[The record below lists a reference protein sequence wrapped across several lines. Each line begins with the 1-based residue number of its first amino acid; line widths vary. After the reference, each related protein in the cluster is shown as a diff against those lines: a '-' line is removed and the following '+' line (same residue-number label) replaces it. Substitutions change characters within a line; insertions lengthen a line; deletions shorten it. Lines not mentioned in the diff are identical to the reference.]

1 MWNRLIA
8 FVKSHKSCAVLLL
21 LFMPGTFIAVP
32 LWWLCHVIRVGTCTV
47 MRILAA
53 RGAAQP
59 PASAARA

>member
-32 LWWLCHVIRVGTCTV
+32 LWWLTRTV